1 MDAIEQAIVFSL
13 LIVATKHAFTA
24 IKITNQLTDVKN
36 AMRNQVIAYPL
47 LKINRHKSKV
57 I

>member
-1 MDAIEQAIVFSL
+1 MDAIEQAIVFL
-13 LIVATKHAFTA
+13 LPIVDIKHASTA

-36 AMRNQVIAYPL
+36 VMRNQVIAFPL
-47 LKINRHKSKV
+47 LKINQHKSKV